1 MNKQAENKQ
10 TENKTSNY
18 LIYKIKCEL
27 ARRNLYD
34 YCITKSEKFYK
45 DKVYLKEVCD
55 AIQEFENDD
64 NELLI
69 INAPPRH
76 GKSFT
81 AVNSAQWLLG
91 RNPKYK
97 MMTCSYNETLSMKF
111 SRQVRN
117 GIQEYVVN
125 DDFKHIT
132 FRDVFPDV
140 KIKYGCSSTQM
151 WALDGNNEENYLAT
165 SPSATTTGIG
175 ADFIIIDDIIKN
187 KYEACNGTILEKHWE
202 WFTDTL
208 YSRLEGKRKILVFMT
223 RWATKDLAGRLIK
236 TFEDQGRKYR
246 LITKKAYDNGK
257 MLNNDVLNYEQY
269 QNLVKTIG
277 EEIVRANYDQEPI
290 DLKGVLYENLM
301 EYDMD
306 SMTENEKP
314 KFVKIMANCDT
325 ADTGSDYLCSII
337 YGQTASKQNYI
348 LDVYYS
354 QDSMEITEEEVA
366 KRLTEFKVQYF
377 YPESNNGGRGFS
389 RSVERRCR
397 EMGNNFTVFKPYTQ
411 HLNKQA
417 RILSNATTVQLN
429 VYFPKNWNIKFPK
442 FYQAITEYQRIGK
455 NEHDDAPD
463 CLTSIVEKT
472 KSSGSIK
479 FA

>member
-1 MNKQAENKQ
+1 MAKKQ
-10 TENKTSNY
+10 KTNPKSY
-18 LIYKIKCEL
+18 LKFKSRCEL

-34 YCITKSEKFYK
+34 YCLTKNEKFYK
-45 DKVYLKEVCD
+45 DKAYLKEICD

-64 NELLI
+64 NELLV
-69 INAPPRH
+69 INAPPRF

-81 AVNSAQWLLG
+81 ATNSAQWLLG

-117 GIQEYVVN
+117 AIQESFIDSSFNKIV
-125 DDFKHIT
+125 FK
-132 FRDVFPDV
+132 DVFPSV

-165 SPSATTTGIG
+165 SPNATTTGIG

-187 KYEACNGTILEKHWE
+187 KYEACNSTILSKHWE

-223 RWATKDLAGRLIK
+223 RWATKDLAGRLIQMFK
-236 TFEDQGRKYR
+236 EQKRKYR
-246 LITKKAYDNGK
+246 LITKKACDNGV
-257 MLNNDVLNYEQY
+257 MLNDTILNYQQY
-269 QNLVKTIG
+269 QNLVQTIG

-290 DLKGVLYENLM
+290 DLKGILYENLIT
-301 EYDMD
+301 YDID
-306 SMTENEKP
+306 SMNEDEKP
-314 KFVKIMANCDT
+314 KFVKILANCDT
-325 ADTGSDYLCSII
+325 ADTGLDYLCCVI
-337 YGQTASKQNYI
+337 YGQTKEKKNYI
-348 LDVYYS
+348 LDVYYT

-366 KRLTEFKVQYF
+366 KRLTTFKVQHF

-397 EMGNNFTVFKPYTQ
+397 EMGNNFTVFRPYTQ
-411 HLNKQA
+411 TLNKQA
-417 RILSNATTVQLN
+417 RILSNATTVELN
-429 VYFPKNWNIKFPK
+429 VFFPKNWSKLFPT
-442 FYQAITEYQRIGK
+442 FYQHVTEYQRTGK

-463 CLTSIVEKT
+463 CLTSIVEKLQH
-472 KSSGSIK
+472 GGGIK

>member
-1 MNKQAENKQ
+1 MKKNKLQKQ
-10 TENKTSNY
+10 QSRISDY
-18 LIYKIKCEL
+18 LKFKAKCEL

-34 YCITKSEKFYK
+34 FCLAKNIKFYK
-45 DKVYLKEVCD
+45 DKAYLKEICD

-64 NELLI
+64 NELLV
-69 INAPPRH
+69 INAPPRF

-81 AVNSAQWLLG
+81 ATNSAQWLLG

-117 GIQEYVVN
+117 AIQETYV
-125 DDFKHIT
+125 DSSFKHIS
-132 FRDVFPDV
+132 FRDVFPDT
-140 KIKYGCSSTQM
+140 KIKHGCSSTQM

-165 SPSATTTGIG
+165 SPNATTTGIG

-187 KYEACNGTILEKHWE
+187 KYEACNSTILEKHWE

-236 TFEDQGRKYR
+236 MFKEQGRKYR
-246 LITKKAYDNGK
+246 LITKKAYDNGV
-257 MLNNDVLNYEQY
+257 MLNDSILNLEQY
-269 QNLVKTIG
+269 QNLIRTIG
-277 EEIVRANYDQEPI
+277 EDIVRANYDQEPI
-290 DLKGVLYENLM
+290 DLKGVLYENLV
-301 EYDMD
+301 EYDFTN
-306 SMTENEKP
+306 MTEEERP
-314 KFVKIMANCDT
+314 QFTKILAKCDT
-325 ADTGSDYLCSII
+325 ADTGSDYLCNII
-337 YGQTASKQNYI
+337 YGETKDHEYYI
-348 LDVYYS
+348 LDVYYT
-354 QDSMEITEEEVA
+354 QDSMETTEEEVA
-366 KRLTEFKVQYF
+366 KRLTEFRVQYF

-397 EMGNNFTVFKPYTQ
+397 EMGNNFTIFKPYTQ
-411 HLNKQA
+411 TLNKQA
-417 RILSNATTVQLN
+417 RILSNATTVQLK
-429 VYFPKNWNIKFPK
+429 VRFPKYWNQRFPE
-442 FYQAITEYQRIGK
+442 FYRAVTEYQRIGK

-472 KSSGSIK
+472 KNSGGIK